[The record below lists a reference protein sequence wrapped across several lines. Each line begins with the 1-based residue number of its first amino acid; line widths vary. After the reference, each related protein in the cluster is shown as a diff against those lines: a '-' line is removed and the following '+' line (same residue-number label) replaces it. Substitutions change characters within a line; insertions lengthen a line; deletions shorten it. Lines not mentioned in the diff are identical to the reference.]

1 MGKRTF
7 VDIEEVYKKLMGTLV
22 APEDDLFIPWRAL
35 RLAVASATTLVV
47 AEAENTNS
55 DIQN

>member
-7 VDIEEVYKKLMGTLV
+7 VDIEEVYKRLTGTL
-22 APEDDLFIPWRAL
+22 ATPEDDLLIPWRAL
-35 RLAVASATTLVV
+35 RLAVAGATTLVV